1 MINTTI
7 EYQRAVLNNR
17 EFCVKDKITFR
28 NKKSITLS
36 LDNFMK
42 YSIREA
48 TSGAG
53 KFEVGAAVIKEYTAI
68 LDNSD
73 GRFDDYDFESAD
85 INAIVGLRLPDSSWE
100 SLDKGEYRI
109 VKAVAKE
116 LTVDLKAYDNM
127 LFFDKPYSK
136 SKLTYPAS
144 IYSII
149 QNACN
154 DCQVVVDASS
164 VLMKNFMVSQRPGD
178 KNITYRDV
186 ISYCA
191 QIMGCYARIDH
202 LNQLS
207 FGWYD
212 FGAAGE
218 RYDGGTFVDYTSGD
232 QYDGGTFSN
241 YTSGDDIDA
250 GTFVDTDTF
259 HHLYNISNQSV
270 ETGDIEITG
279 VQIKVKTSGTEKEKI
294 FVYGNEGY
302 VIEISNNPMIDEKTA
317 SQVLSH
323 IGPRLTGNR
332 FRPMSISAQS
342 NPAIESGDIAWVT
355 DWKQRSF
362 KTVLTSTD
370 FVMGALQ
377 KIDCTAETPS
387 EKEYTKYG
395 AATKILSQAEE
406 NTENQLSAYDIA
418 VQQMNQLAANT
429 FGFFSTTV
437 SQDDGSV
444 IAYRHDKPTLAQSK
458 TVYKSGIDGF
468 WVTQN
473 YTGNDATTAWKSGFD
488 SSGNAVLNILSV
500 IGINFS
506 WAHGGTLKLGGVS
519 NGNGLLEVYNASG
532 TKIGSW
538 GKDGISATTGTFSGN
553 LSGAKGTFAGSL
565 SAATGTFSGN
575 LTAAT
580 GTFKGTVSAGKVT
593 GSEIDGCSIEGTSIK
608 GAKITGS
615 SLVATSIKMEDLYFS
630 QGGSYNAISATYN
643 SSNNLTDINW
653 GDTVSRNWFFGSN
666 TVLDQDVVVRG
677 NLQVNGSSIIEDTTV
692 YGRLSVYGEKS
703 RIVKSRNYDER
714 LLYCYETPTPMFGDV
729 GCGRLNEEGLS
740 IVDIDPV
747 FAETISGAEYQVFL
761 QKEGPGDI
769 WVEEKEPGY
778 FMAKGTSDLKFSWEI
793 KAIQRDYESYR
804 LDEQQLN
811 NLYWKDV
818 DPYDQEKE
826 EELEDV
832 LNDMNMET
840 DELLDT
846 IVEDYDS
853 EMEGLMDYEG
863 S

>member
-28 NKKSITLS
+28 NKKSIALS
-36 LDNFMK
+36 LDDFMK

-73 GRFDDYDFESAD
+73 GRFDDYDFEGAD
-85 INAIVGLRLPDSSWE
+85 INAIVGLRLSDSSWE
-100 SLDKGEYRI
+100 LLDKGEYRI

-116 LTVDLKAYDNM
+116 LTAELKAYDNM

-218 RYDGGTFVDYTSGD
+218 CYDGGTFIDYTSGD
-232 QYDGGTFSN
+232 QCDGGTFSN
-241 YTSGDDIDA
+241 YASGDDIDA

-294 FVYGNEGY
+294 FAYGNEGY

-406 NTENQLSAYDIA
+406 NTEDQLSAYDIA

-473 YTGNDATTAWKSGFD
+473 YTGNDVTTAWKAGFD

-506 WAHGGTLKLGGVS
+506 WAHGGTLKLGGAS
-519 NGNGLLEVYNASG
+519 NGNGLLEVYNASD

-553 LSGAKGTFAGSL
+553 LSGAKGTFAGDL
-565 SAATGTFSGN
+565 SAAG
-575 LTAAT
+575 
-580 GTFKGTVSAGKVT
+580 GTFKGDLSAAGGTFKGNLSAVKGTFAGELQAPT
-593 GSEIDGCSIEGTSIK
+593 GTIGGWNIDSEGLVNTSR
-608 GAKITGS
+608 
-615 SLVATSIKMEDLYFS
+615 KMRIL
-630 QGGSYNAISATYN
+630 
-643 SSNNLTDINW
+643 
-653 GDTVSRNWFFGSN
+653 SRNWN
-666 TVLDQDVVVRG
+666 TLDNFTDGAGTATQIYADCIYTKDFLASGAKER
-677 NLQVNGSSIIEDTTV
+677 IIATPNHGTV
-692 YGRLSVYGEKS
+692 AQS
-703 RIVKSRNYDER
+703 
-714 LLYCYETPTPMFGDV
+714 CYETPTPMFGDI
-729 GCGRLNEEGLS
+729 GCGRLNEEG
-740 IVDIDPV
+740 IAIIDIDPI
-747 FAETISGAEYQVFL
+747 FSETVCNAEYQVFL

-769 WVEEKEPGY
+769 WIEEKESDY
-778 FMAKGTSDLKFSWEI
+778 FVVKGTANLKFSWEI

-804 LDEQQLN
+804 LNNVQLYG
-811 NLYWKDV
+811 LYNYQHD
-818 DPYDQEKE
+818 DYDQEVDGGIE
-826 EELEDV
+826 EASS
-832 LNDMNMET
+832 DMDMET

-846 IVEDYDS
+846 IVGDYDS
-853 EMEGLMDYEG
+853 EMEELMDYEG
-863 S
+863 G

>member
-28 NKKSITLS
+28 NKKSIALS
-36 LDNFMK
+36 LDDFMK

-73 GRFDDYDFESAD
+73 GRFDDYDFEGAD
-85 INAIVGLRLPDSSWE
+85 INAIVGLRLSDSSWE
-100 SLDKGEYRI
+100 LLDKGEYRI

-116 LTVDLKAYDNM
+116 LTAELKAYDNM

-218 RYDGGTFVDYTSGD
+218 CYDGGTFIDYTSGD
-232 QYDGGTFSN
+232 QCDGGTFSN
-241 YTSGDDIDA
+241 YASGDDIDA

-294 FVYGNEGY
+294 FAYGNEGY

-406 NTENQLSAYDIA
+406 NTEDQLSAYDIA

-429 FGFFSTTV
+429 FGFFSTV
-437 SQDDGSV
+437 VPQEDGSV
-444 IAYRHDKPTLAQSK
+444 IAYRHNKPTLAQSK

-473 YTGNDATTAWKSGFD
+473 YTGNDATTVWKAGFD
-488 SSGNAVLNILSV
+488 SSGNSVLNILSV

-506 WAHGGTLKLGGVS
+506 WAHGGTLTLGGTN
-519 NGNGLLEVYNASG
+519 NGNGVLQVLDSAGTRIGLINKDGVDLRGIFKTGRWDDVYIKISGQSIEFYHSNDELALRLDAVLDTLDNSVMAGIDIGNNGSFIIGGRGWGMLQLWPYDDYKVKVLGNFSVNG
-532 TKIGSW
+532 TKSR
-538 GKDGISATTGTFSGN
+538 
-553 LSGAKGTFAGSL
+553 LAKTENFA
-565 SAATGTFSGN
+565 
-575 LTAAT
+575 
-580 GTFKGTVSAGKVT
+580 
-593 GSEIDGCSIEGTSIK
+593 D
-608 GAKITGS
+608 
-615 SLVATSIKMEDLYFS
+615 
-630 QGGSYNAISATYN
+630 
-643 SSNNLTDINW
+643 
-653 GDTVSRNWFFGSN
+653 
-666 TVLDQDVVVRG
+666 
-677 NLQVNGSSIIEDTTV
+677 
-692 YGRLSVYGEKS
+692 
-703 RIVKSRNYDER
+703 R
-714 LLYCYETPTPMFGDV
+714 LLYCYETPTPLFGDC
-729 GCGRLNEEGLS
+729 GCGRTNVDG
-740 IVDIDPV
+740 IAIIDIDPV
-747 FAETISGAEYQVFL
+747 FAETITPEVEYQVFL
-761 QKEGPGDI
+761 QKEGQGDL
-769 WVEEKEPGY
+769 WVQEKEESY
-778 FMAKGTSDLKFSWEI
+778 FVVNGSPNLKFSWEL
-793 KAIQRDYESYR
+793 KCVQKQYEALR
-804 LDEQQLN
+804 LDEDTQSTMISQDIN
-811 NLYWKDV
+811 ASEKDT
-818 DPYDQEKE
+818 DDIIKN
-826 EELEDV
+826 DV
-832 LNDMNMET
+832 IN
-840 DELLDT
+840 
-846 IVEDYDS
+846 YDS
-853 EMEGLMDYEG
+853 EMEELMDYEG
-863 S
+863 G